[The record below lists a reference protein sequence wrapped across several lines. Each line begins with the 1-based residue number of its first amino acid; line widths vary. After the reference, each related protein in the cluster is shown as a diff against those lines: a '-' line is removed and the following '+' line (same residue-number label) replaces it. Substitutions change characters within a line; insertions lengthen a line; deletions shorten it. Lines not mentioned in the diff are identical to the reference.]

1 MIGLPTPKFLR
12 IYLLATSFCLLN
24 NCSPTQDIDLEPVEI
39 PLINIAN
46 NKAEVTYT
54 HRKLKNGKGREGK
67 ITAVLEIE
75 SKSDEG
81 FIASWTSKSVQ
92 VDGVLIDENSEQAGS
107 MLLGVPLKFLTG
119 SDGGP
124 VKLLN
129 KEQLFAELPNSVA
142 FANSDAET
150 VEQVM
155 NFYKSMDEDTIAN
168 VFFKIP
174 SFMSVCQ
181 DTNFIVGE
189 TNHFPT
195 EQPSPFGEG
204 VLMGNVSYKL
214 TSLDSKNNIANIEY
228 RTEFDQ
234 ESLKQL
240 AIQSVKKLAP
250 DMPVS
255 QSDIDDL
262 MMDRKDSADCKVDM
276 STGWVTKIKYST
288 MVSASGETNEEIF
301 DVSIN
306 WIQ

>member
-1 MIGLPTPKFLR
+1 MIGLPTLKFLR

-24 NCSPTQDIDLEPVEI
+24 NCSPTQDVDLEPVEI

-92 VDGVLIDENSEQAGS
+92 VDGVLIDESSEQAGS
-107 MLLGVPLKFLTG
+107 MLLGVPLNFLTG

-124 VKLLN
+124 IKLLN
-129 KEQLFAELPNSVA
+129 REKLFAELPNSVA

-189 TNHFPT
+189 TNYFPT

-240 AIQSVKKLAP
+240 AIQSVKTLAP